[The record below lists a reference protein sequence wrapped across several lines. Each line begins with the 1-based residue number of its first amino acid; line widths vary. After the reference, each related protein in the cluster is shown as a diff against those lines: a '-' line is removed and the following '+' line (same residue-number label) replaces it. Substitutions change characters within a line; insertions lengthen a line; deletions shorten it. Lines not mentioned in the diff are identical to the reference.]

1 MKPLQPWPQS
11 MTTRERFL
19 RQMRGEPVD
28 RSINREFGYWD
39 EVYDSWQMFLDNGL
53 TSEYKANQFFGF
65 DNFHMVATSHPDT
78 GNYLWLN
85 PPFKRTVIESK
96 DGYDII
102 RNEEGLLAEVSTRK
116 PDVIPHFLSS
126 SIETPE
132 DWYNIKEERLNVNHP
147 SRKIPLEYIK
157 QQQSWYPK
165 DHDYP
170 LGINVGS
177 LIGKVRDLLTFEG
190 LSYAWFDY
198 PEMVEDMVETCCQ
211 LIEQYLD
218 QMLPHFDFDYAM
230 GWEDISFN
238 SGPLITIDLWE
249 RIVVP
254 RYQRISAK
262 LHEHGVYNYIV
273 DTDGR
278 IDQLVPGFIKGGVN
292 VMFPY
297 EAKPNMF
304 VGDFLETY
312 PEVCVMGGIDKF
324 ALIKG
329 KQAID
334 DYLHKILPYVKKGRF
349 IPHVDHRCPPNVKEE
364 DYLYYLAKK
373 KELFGELEE

>member
-1 MKPLQPWPQS
+1 MKPLPIWPGTLTSRQ
-11 MTTRERFL
+11 RFL
-19 RQMRGEPVD
+19 RQLNGEPVD
-28 RSINREFGYWD
+28 RSVNREFGYWD
-39 EVYDSWQMFLDNGL
+39 EVYDSWNLFLKHDL
-53 TSEYKANQFFGF
+53 TSEGKANRFFGF
-65 DNFHMVATSHPDT
+65 DPFHRVAASHPET

-96 DGYDII
+96 DGVDII

-126 SIETPE
+126 SIQTPE
-132 DWYNIKEERLNVNHP
+132 DWKIIKEERLNVNHP
-147 SRKIPLEYIK
+147 SRNIPMEYIK
-157 QQQSWYPK
+157 QQQEWYPD
-165 DHDYP
+165 DHEYP
-170 LGINVGS
+170 LGIYVGS

-211 LIEQYLD
+211 LIEKYLD
-218 QMLPHFDFDYAM
+218 QMLPHFSIDYAM

-254 RYQRISAK
+254 RYQRISKK
-262 LHEHGVYNYIV
+262 LREHGVDIYIV

-278 IDQLVPGFIKGGVN
+278 IDQIVPGFLEGGVN

-297 EAKPNMF
+297 EVKPNMF
-304 VGDFLETY
+304 VGDFLQKF
-312 PEVCVMGGIDKF
+312 PEIKVMGGIDKF

-329 KQAID
+329 RDAID
-334 DYLHKILPYVKKGRF
+334 SYLESILPYVKQGRF
-349 IPHVDHRCPPNVKEE
+349 IPHVDHRCPPNVKED
-364 DYLYYLAKK
+364 DYLYYLEKK
-373 KELFGELEE
+373 KELFGGFDK